1 MTKTA
6 RFLFASLV
14 VGSCSLGMAADT
26 PSEELRAVRGRID
39 QLEKQIAEKEQTRQE
54 AAKAVK
60 SSDREIGDARR
71 KLKVLQ
77 EKQKTLQ
84 SQLHELGRQRTSLNQ
99 TLAEQRTLLAD
110 LVHQQYLRGAPE
122 SLQLVFTGRDANQ
135 VSRNLY
141 YLSYISKS
149 RGQVIADLRESL
161 GQLDHLA
168 VQTEEKSKELEALH
182 NEAEKEKKRL
192 EKERQAREGLLNK
205 VATDIQKHKEEVE
218 TLKKDEQRLASLVAH
233 IARELAKKSKRGK
246 ILKKNLKT
254 PEPTGEVTFAKLKG
268 KLRLPVIGELTNRFG
283 SPRSDT
289 GLSWKGL
296 VIATQNGETVK
307 AIASG
312 EVAYADA
319 LRGFGKLL
327 ILDHGDGYMSLYGY
341 NQSLARKVGDK
352 VNAGDKIAL
361 TGSGDGSGES
371 GLYFEMRVQGK
382 PVDPMKWMA
391 R

>member
-1 MTKTA
+1 MTHTA
-6 RFLFASLV
+6 RFLLAVLV
-14 VGSCSLGMAADT
+14 AGSCSLGMAADT
-26 PSEELRAVRGRID
+26 PSEELKAVRGRIE
-39 QLEKQIAEKEQTRQE
+39 QLEKQIAEKEQTRQQ

-77 EKQKTLQ
+77 DQQKTLQ
-84 SQLHELGRQRTSLNQ
+84 SQLQELELQRASLNQ
-99 TLAEQRTLLAD
+99 TLAQQRTLLAE

-122 SLQLVFTGRDANQ
+122 SLQLIFTGRDANE
-135 VSRNLY
+135 VSRHLHY
-141 YLSYISKS
+141 MGYISKS
-149 RGQVIADLRESL
+149 RSQVIANLRESL
-161 GQLDHLA
+161 TQLDHLA

-182 NEAEKEKKRL
+182 NEAEKEGKRL

-218 TLKKDEQRLASLVAH
+218 TLKKDEQRLASLVTH
-233 IARELAKKSKRGK
+233 LARELAKKSKR
-246 ILKKNLKT
+246 KKNLKT
-254 PEPTGEVTFAKLKG
+254 PVPNGEVAFAKLKG

-296 VIATQNGETVK
+296 VIATQKAEPVK

-312 EVAYADA
+312 EVAYADS

-327 ILDHGDGYMSLYGY
+327 ILDHGEGYLSLYGY
-341 NQSLARKVGDK
+341 NQSLTRKVGDK
-352 VNAGDKIAL
+352 VNGGDNIAVAGSRDA
-361 TGSGDGSGES
+361 SGDS
-371 GLYFEMRVQGK
+371 GLYFELRVQGK